1 MAQTKAEKARQTAL
15 QEVKMYQSNDW
26 QLSEETPEYFLLKK
40 NTATAGGHIL
50 VFILTFWFSLGL
62 GNVVY
67 YFTQNKTK
75 KIIK

>member
-1 MAQTKAEKARQTAL
+1 MANSKKRNDAL

-26 QLSEETPEYFLLKK
+26 DLVEETPEYFLLKR
-40 NTATAGGHIL
+40 NNSSVGGHVL
-50 VFILTFWFSLGL
+50 VFLLTFWFTLGL

-67 YFTQNKTK
+67 YFLSNKTK

>member
-1 MAQTKAEKARQTAL
+1 MIDKKARAEAK

-26 QLSEETPEYFLLKK
+26 DLAEETPEFFTLKR
-40 NTATAGGHIL
+40 NNSTMGGHVL
-50 VFILTFWFSLGL
+50 VFILTFWFTFGI

-67 YFTQNKTK
+67 YFLQNKTK